1 MYCNNYLLLFEAK
14 DLHMRI
20 NVKDCIS
27 KLFLLSN
34 IIFRIARKA
43 FHIFVYYIIKRY
55 AKEFLFIIS
64 IFLLIDDLW
73 KSFAN
78 CLRKVFY
85 EFFIL
90 RLKSY
95 LQIVLEIMNV
105 NTEQLV
111 LISISAKD
119 YCSKFYDN
127 SEVWT
132 IEMSDCV
139 VTFIYKHLK
148 WSMLMMR
155 SLIKKFV
162 LKFEMTIQNVTLNA
176 IISRIQ
182 NNFAHSLFALFNE
195 THLLIIDNLDLTIK
209 LTLKIIC
216 VRFWNLIKMNFK
228 RFKDF
233 VFKRQILDVSVV
245 EKWNLFETQKLLKCT
260 KCHLLR
266 RRFFFDDEQTN
277 DQTKSKLCMRKNEHE
292 TWYEKNKIIF
302 NEQQFEI
309 THCNYSRC
317 NSIFLKS
324 YDFTFH
330 DRFNDFRLN
339 FSFLFDT

>member
-1 MYCNNYLLLFEAK
+1 
-14 DLHMRI
+14 
-20 NVKDCIS
+20 
-27 KLFLLSN
+27 
-34 IIFRIARKA
+34 
-43 FHIFVYYIIKRY
+43 
-55 AKEFLFIIS
+55 
-64 IFLLIDDLW
+64 
-73 KSFAN
+73 
-78 CLRKVFY
+78 
-85 EFFIL
+85 
-90 RLKSY
+90 
-95 LQIVLEIMNV
+95 MNV

-111 LISISAKD
+111 LISTSAKD

-127 SEVWT
+127 FEVWA

-148 WSMLMMR
+148 WSMLMMK
-155 SLIKKFV
+155 SLIRKFV
-162 LKFEMTIQNVTLNA
+162 LKFEMTAQNVTLNA
-176 IISRIQ
+176 TISRIQ

-195 THLLIIDNLDLTIK
+195 THLFIIDNLDLTIK

-216 VRFWNLIKMNFK
+216 VRFWNLVKTNFK
-228 RFKDF
+228 RLRDF
-233 VFKRQILDVSVV
+233 VLKRQVLDVNVV
-245 EKWNLFETQKLLKCT
+245 EKWSMFETQRFLECT

-266 RRFFFDDEQTN
+266 RRFFFDDEQAEN
-277 DQTKSKLCMRKNEHE
+277 QTKNKLCIRKNEHE

-302 NEQQFEI
+302 NEQQFED

-330 DRFNDFRLN
+330 DRFDDLRLN